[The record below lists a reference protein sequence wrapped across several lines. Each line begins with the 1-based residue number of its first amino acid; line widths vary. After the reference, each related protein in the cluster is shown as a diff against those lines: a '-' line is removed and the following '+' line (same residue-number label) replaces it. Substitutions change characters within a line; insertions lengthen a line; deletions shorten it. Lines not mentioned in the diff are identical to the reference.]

1 MATFDMTTSAT
12 AGVNSS
18 SIAAHNSSERIAY
31 SMEATLD
38 IAEFIAAGGTVGA
51 ADIFQL
57 LEVPANSVILS
68 AGCEILTVF
77 TGTSV
82 TVDVGLTGGDTITDG
97 GPTNALAYPVK
108 GTNGAALGT
117 IGTTQALVTDADTID
132 VKVIAGSSDCT
143 AGKIR
148 VYAVVIDI
156 ADKSAS
162 TVSAARDA
170 VA

>member
-1 MATFDMTTSAT
+1 MATFDMTTSDT
-12 AGVNSS
+12 AGVSTSS
-18 SIAAHNSSERIAY
+18 VASHNSSEKIAY
-31 SMEATLD
+31 SIEATLD
-38 IAEFIAAGGTVGA
+38 IADFIAAGNTVGS

-82 TVDVGLTGGDTITDG
+82 TVDVGIAGGDTITDG

-108 GTNGAALGT
+108 GTNGATLGT
-117 IGTTQALVTDADTID
+117 FSALVTAADTLD
-132 VKVIAGSSDCT
+132 VKLIAGSSDCT

-156 ADKSAS
+156 ADKSAAR
-162 TVSAARDA
+162 TSAARDILA
-170 VA
+170 

>member
-12 AGVNSS
+12 AGVSTS

-38 IAEFIAAGGTVGA
+38 IAEFIAAGNTVGS
-51 ADIFQL
+51 ADVFQL
-57 LEVPANSVILS
+57 LEIPANSVILS
-68 AGCEILTVF
+68 AGCEILTIF

-82 TVDVGLTGGDTITDG
+82 TVDVGITGGDTITDG
-97 GPTNALAYPVK
+97 GPTNALAYPAK
-108 GTNGAALGT
+108 GTNGATLGT
-117 IGTTQALVTDADTID
+117 FSALVTDADTLD
-132 VKVIAGSSDCT
+132 VKLIAGSSDCT

-148 VYAVVIDI
+148 VYAVVVDI

-162 TVSAARDA
+162 AASVARDVLA
-170 VA
+170 

>member
-12 AGVNSS
+12 AGVSTS

-38 IAEFIAAGGTVGA
+38 IAEFIAAGNTVGS

-97 GPTNALAYPVK
+97 GPTNALAYPAK
-108 GTNGAALGT
+108 GTNGATLGT
-117 IGTTQALVTDADTID
+117 FSALIAADADTID
-132 VKVIAGSSDCT
+132 VKLIAGSSDCT

-148 VYAVVIDI
+148 VYAVVVDI

-162 TVSAARDA
+162 AASVARDVLA
-170 VA
+170 

>member
-12 AGVNSS
+12 AGVSTS

-38 IAEFIAAGGTVGA
+38 IAEFIAAGNTVGS
-51 ADIFQL
+51 ADVFQL

-68 AGCEILTVF
+68 AGCEILTIF

-82 TVDVGLTGGDTITDG
+82 TVDVGINAGDTITDG
-97 GPTNALAYPVK
+97 GPTNALAYPAK
-108 GTNGAALGT
+108 GTNGATLGT
-117 IGTTQALVTDADTID
+117 FSALVTAADTID
-132 VKVIAGSSDCT
+132 VKLIAGSSDCT

-148 VYAVVIDI
+148 VYAVVVDI

-162 TVSAARDA
+162 AASVARDVLA
-170 VA
+170 

>member
-12 AGVNSS
+12 AGVSTS

-38 IAEFIAAGGTVGA
+38 IAEFIAAGNTVGA

-68 AGCEILTVF
+68 AGCEILTIF

-97 GPTNALAYPVK
+97 GPTNALAYPAK
-108 GTNGAALGT
+108 GTNGATLGT
-117 IGTTQALVTDADTID
+117 FSALVTAADTID
-132 VKVIAGSSDCT
+132 VKLIAGSSDCT

-148 VYAVVIDI
+148 VYAVVVDI

-162 TVSAARDA
+162 AASVARDVLA
-170 VA
+170 